1 MKLQK
6 TTLIKPKEIV
16 RNWHEL
22 DASAFTLGRLATEAV
37 KFLNGKH
44 KVTFAPHQDQGDFVV
59 ITNAQKVKL
68 TARAGKE
75 QGKKYYRY
83 SGYAGGLKVET
94 LADKFKK
101 NPELVIREA
110 VYNMLDDN
118 RLRKFKFRR
127 LHIVKGS
134 AHNFPTKK

>member
-6 TTLIKPKEIV
+6 TTLIKPKDYV

-22 DASAFTLGRLATEAV
+22 DASSVTLGRLATEAV

-44 KVTFAPHQDQGDFVV
+44 KVTYAPHQDQGDFVV
-59 ITNAQKVKL
+59 ITNAEKLKL
-68 TARAGKE
+68 TSRASKDE
-75 QGKKYYRY
+75 GKKYYRY
-83 SGYAGGLKVET
+83 SGYSGGLKVET

-110 VYNMLDDN
+110 IYNMLDDN
-118 RLRKFKFRR
+118 RLRKFKLRR
-127 LHIVKGS
+127 LHIVKGTN
-134 AHNFPTKK
+134 HKYPVKK